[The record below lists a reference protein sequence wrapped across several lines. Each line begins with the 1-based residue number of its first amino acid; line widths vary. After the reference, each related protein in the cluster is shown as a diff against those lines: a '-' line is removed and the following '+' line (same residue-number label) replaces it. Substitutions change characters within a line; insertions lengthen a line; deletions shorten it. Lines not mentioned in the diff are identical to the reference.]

1 MSGNMKILSLFG
13 TRPEA
18 IKMAPIIKL
27 LERDRFF
34 TSTLCITAQHR
45 QMLDQVLNLFDL
57 TPDYDLNIM
66 KKDQDLFDITSSVL
80 LGVRDV
86 LEKECPDMIL
96 VHGDTT
102 TCFAGTLAGF
112 YSHIPVC
119 HIEAGL
125 RTGNLTAPFPEE
137 ANRLLTARLAQLHLS
152 PTDEA
157 RNNLLQEN
165 VAPETIIVTGNSVI
179 DALLWVREK
188 VSRKQEWGEVFGSA
202 KEIIQNRSPFILITG
217 HRRENFGTGFLNIC
231 SAISTLAMRHPDMH
245 FVYPVHLN
253 PQVQEPVHSLLGGFG
268 NIHLIKPLD
277 YAPFVYT
284 MDRCKL
290 ILTDSGGIQE
300 EAPSL
305 GKEVLVMRNT
315 TERPEAVAAGTV
327 TLVGTNTNKI
337 ITETE
342 RLLTTHEKRLPDIKR
357 QNPYG
362 DGKAAGRIIKAIRQF
377 SAR

>member
-1 MSGNMKILSLFG
+1 MKILSLFG

-34 TSTLCITAQHR
+34 TSIICITAQHR
-45 QMLDQVLNLFDL
+45 QMLDQVLDLFNL

-112 YSHIPVC
+112 YAHIPVC

-125 RTGNLTAPFPEE
+125 RTGNLSAPFPEE
-137 ANRLLTARLAQLHLS
+137 ANRLLTTRLAQLHLA
-152 PTDEA
+152 PTEEA
-157 RNNLLQEN
+157 RKNLLQEN
-165 VAPETIIVTGNSVI
+165 VTPEAISVTGNSVI

-188 VSRKQEWGEVFGSA
+188 VSKQQEWGEVFGSA
-202 KEIIQNRSPFILITG
+202 KELIQTRCPFILITG

-231 SAISTLAMRHPDMH
+231 SAISILAMRHPDIH

-253 PQVQEPVHSLLGGFG
+253 PKVQEPVHSLLGNFD

-277 YAPFVYT
+277 YAPFVYA

-305 GKEVLVMRNT
+305 GKEVLVMRDT

-327 TLVGTNTNKI
+327 TLVGTDTNKI

-342 RLLTTHEKRLPDIKR
+342 RLLAVPDNQSSGITKK
-357 QNPYG
+357 NPYG
-362 DGKAAGRIIKAIRQF
+362 DGHASEKVIKALHHF
-377 SAR
+377 FDH